1 VSVVVVG
8 LNHRHASLDQLERLA
23 VSAEQ
28 APKALRS
35 LTERSHIAEAVVLST
50 CNRVEVYAL
59 VHRFHGGVADVR
71 NFLCEWGGFAPE
83 DLDGLTYEYHDERA
97 ASHLFSVACG
107 LDSVVVGERQVA
119 RQVKQALLTAR
130 SEQACGSRLGL
141 VFERALRVARRV
153 RTGTRL
159 SETASSMLEAGV
171 AAARAHTGPLA
182 QRTVLLVGAG
192 KVGAM
197 AARALAPP
205 TVQRLLVTNR
215 TPDRADRLVEH
226 GAVAVPL
233 DGLSDALAASDLV
246 ISSTTSRDP
255 IITRQVL
262 DDVMRR
268 RPDRPLVIVDLAVPR
283 DVAGDCREVPGV
295 TVLDVDAV
303 SVAVTADDATA
314 HDGILDGGDTT
325 GGDTTSGGAT
335 DDVGRARAL
344 VAEEVATLTA
354 WQRARP
360 IEPTVAALRRR
371 AEDVRASEL
380 ARLASRLDSLDQRQ
394 REAVELLTRG
404 IINTL
409 LHEPTVRL
417 KASDGD
423 DAADRA
429 EVVRH
434 LFDLDDDT

>member
-35 LTERSHIAEAVVLST
+35 LTERPHVAEAVLLST

-130 SEQACGSRLGL
+130 SEQACGSRLGAM
-141 VFERALRVARRV
+141 FERALRVARRV

-171 AAARAHTGPLA
+171 SAARAYTGPLA
-182 QRTVLLVGAG
+182 RCTVLLVGAG

-197 AARALAPP
+197 AARSLAPP
-205 TVQRLLVTNR
+205 AVERLLVTNR

-233 DGLSDALAASDLV
+233 DALDDALAESDLV
-246 ISSTTSRDP
+246 ISSTASREP
-255 IITRQVL
+255 IITREVL

-283 DVAGDCREVPGV
+283 DVAGDCRDVPGV
-295 TVLDVDAV
+295 TVLDVDVV
-303 SVAVTADDATA
+303 SATVAPDDAIDDAPGDRATA
-314 HDGILDGGDTT
+314 EV
-325 GGDTTSGGAT
+325 A
-335 DDVGRARAL
+335 RARAL
-344 VAEEVATLTA
+344 VAEEVVALTA

-360 IEPTVAALRRR
+360 VEPTVAALRRR

-380 ARLASRLDSLDQRQ
+380 ERLASRLDTLDQRQ

-434 LFDLDDDT
+434 LFDLDDDA

>member
-1 VSVVVVG
+1 MSVVVVG
-8 LNHRHASLDQLERLA
+8 LNHRHASVDQLERLA

-35 LTERSHIAEAVVLST
+35 LTERPHVAGAVVLST

-59 VHRFHGGVADVR
+59 VHRFHGGIADLR

-159 SETASSMLEAGV
+159 SETASSMLDAGI

-192 KVGAM
+192 KIGAM
-197 AARALAPP
+197 AARSLEPP
-205 TVQRLLVTNR
+205 AVQRLLVTNR
-215 TPDRADRLVEH
+215 TPDRADRLVER

-233 DGLSDALAASDLV
+233 DELSDALGSSDLV
-246 ISSTTSRDP
+246 ISSTASRYP
-255 IITRQVL
+255 IITRAVL

-283 DVAGDCREVPGV
+283 DVAGDCRDVPGV

-303 SVAVTADDATA
+303 SAAVTADDAT
-314 HDGILDGGDTT
+314 HDT
-325 GGDTTSGGAT
+325 GEAGNGGAAAEV
-335 DDVGRARAL
+335 DRARAL
-344 VAEEVATLTA
+344 VAEEVAALTA

-360 IEPTVAALRRR
+360 VEPTVAALRRR

-380 ARLASRLDSLDQRQ
+380 ARLASRLGTLDQRQ
-394 REAVELLTRG
+394 REAVEQLTRG
-404 IINTL
+404 IVSTL

-417 KASDGD
+417 KAASDGD
-423 DAADRA
+423 DAAHQA

-434 LFDLDDDT
+434 LFDLDDVVDDA